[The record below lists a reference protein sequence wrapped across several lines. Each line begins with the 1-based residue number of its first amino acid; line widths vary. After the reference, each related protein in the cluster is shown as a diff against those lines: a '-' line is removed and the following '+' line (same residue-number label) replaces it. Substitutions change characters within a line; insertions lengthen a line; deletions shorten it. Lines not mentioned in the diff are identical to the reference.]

1 MRLIDWDGTT
11 ALTRPEWQLLEAG
24 KLQGDAPDQHL
35 QLWNGDEFEARAS
48 VWFHGPNVEGSAHT
62 GLIGHYA
69 AQSTG
74 AGRTM
79 LEAACEA
86 LQGAGCDMAIG
97 PMDGSTWKSYRLVS
111 DAGNEAPFFLEP
123 RNPHDWNLHFL
134 ESGFDVLASYHSSLS
149 LNPTPDPRVPD
160 VRERLLK
167 NGITTRTANPARLE
181 VELNELFE
189 VALESFS
196 ENFLY
201 TPISKEAFL
210 QLYQPLLG
218 QLPPQFIRIAEH
230 DGRAVGFAF
239 AVPDMLRAR
248 QDTLIL
254 KTVGV
259 RRGRVYAGL
268 GRLLGDELH
277 DLARA
282 AGMPRVI
289 HALMYDANV
298 SANSSAR
305 TSAIIRRYALYA
317 RKLT

>member
-1 MRLIDWDGTT
+1 MRLINWDGVTP
-11 ALTRPEWQLLEAG
+11 LSRPEWPALEAG
-24 KLQGDAPDQHL
+24 KLEGDAPDQHW
-35 QLWNGDEFEARAS
+35 QFWDGDQRMARAS
-48 VWFHGPNVEGSAHT
+48 VWFHGPKLEGSART

-69 AQSTG
+69 AQSRE
-74 AGRTM
+74 AGRAM
-79 LEAACEA
+79 LESACER
-86 LQGAGCDMAIG
+86 LRGAGCDMAIG

-111 DAGNEAPFFLEP
+111 DAGNEPSFFLEP
-123 RNPHDWNLHFL
+123 RNPHDWNAHFL
-134 ESGFDVLASYHSSLS
+134 ESDFDVLASYHSSLS
-149 LNPTPDPRVPD
+149 LDPAPDPRVPD
-160 VRERLLK
+160 VRARLLK

-181 VELNELFE
+181 AELSELFE

-201 TPISKEAFL
+201 TPISEEAFL
-210 QLYQPLLG
+210 QLYQPLLS
-218 QLPPQFIRIAEH
+218 QLPPQFVRIAEH

-239 AVPDMLRAR
+239 AVPDMLRSER
-248 QDTLIL
+248 DTLIL

-259 RRGRVYAGL
+259 RRGRIYAGL

-305 TSAIIRRYALYA
+305 TSEVIRRYALYA

>member
-1 MRLIDWDGTT
+1 MRQTNWDGIT
-11 ALTRPEWQLLEAG
+11 LNSRPKWQTLDTKKLEA
-24 KLQGDAPDQHL
+24 DAPDSYL
-35 QLWNGDEFEARAS
+35 ENLSDAGIEARAS
-48 VWFHGPNVEGSAHT
+48 VWFSGPKLEGSART

-69 AQSTG
+69 AQSIE

-86 LQGAGCDMAIG
+86 LQGAGCDTAIG

-123 RNPHDWNLHFL
+123 RNPHDWNAHFL

-167 NGITTRTANPARLE
+167 NGITTRTANPARLTA
-181 VELNELFE
+181 ELSELFE

-210 QLYQPLLG
+210 QLYQPLLS

-239 AVPDMLRAR
+239 SVPDMVRSER
-248 QDTLIL
+248 DTLIL

-305 TSAIIRRYALYA
+305 TSEIIRRYALYA
-317 RKLT
+317 RKLA